1 MEGLFGGQ
9 EEEEAQAQEP
19 ELDYTSLTHLSIPEG
34 GIGSYQATSLD
45 TLDPGSASYI
55 DPGKKGQ
62 TPTDDY
68 AAAVGAGGPAPTK
81 PAITGKAATDDYG
94 AVVAGAAPVEKAQP
108 VTRSTGEKLV
118 TDDYGEVVA
127 GAAPVIKA
135 KKTGKATEDYG
146 AALDAGF
153 AEIEAGGEPEGPTED
168 GPPDEAVEEGPAA
181 PPVSPD
187 ATPQKPKKRRGR
199 KKRVGRQ
206 VYRGEDTLR
215 AGGRGRGAGRRGD
228 SVIDNG
234 TGGTPYN
241 DALGG

>member
-9 EEEEAQAQEP
+9 EEEAQAQEP
-19 ELDYTSLTHLSIPEG
+19 ELDY
-34 GIGSYQATSLD
+34 TSLD

-94 AVVAGAAPVEKAQP
+94 ARVAGAAPVEKAQP

-118 TDDYGEVVA
+118 TDDYGAEVA
-127 GAAPVIKA
+127 GAGPVIKPTAPVIKA
-135 KKTGKATEDYG
+135 KKTGKPTEDYYE
-146 AALDAGF
+146 ALDAGF

-168 GPPDEAVEEGPAA
+168 GTPDEAVEEGPAA
-181 PPVSPD
+181 PLVSPD
-187 ATPQKPKKRRGR
+187 TKPKKPKKPRRR
-199 KKRVGRQ
+199 KRRVGRQ
-206 VYRGEDTLR
+206 IYQGIDARR

-234 TGGTPYN
+234 TGGAPYN